1 MKKFVLLFGCVCF
14 CLSVFAQTNFQD
26 ISFSEALKKAKEE
39 NKMVFVDCYTSWCG
53 PCKYMADKVF
63 PQKKLGKYLNDRFV
77 SLKIN
82 AEQGEGVDIASKYSV
97 SAYPTF
103 LILKTDGTLIYRI
116 VGGTEGAD
124 EFISKV
130 EEGFGEKSAFRME
143 ERYLKGDREEGYLFD
158 FLKSLLASGLDEKA
172 REVAGEI
179 LAPLSVEKRCTET
192 YWPIYDNPRLSLVGS
207 ENLRFFLKYVDQF
220 RRGVGVEKV
229 NAKLTFLYVSRLEE
243 MLRGRMPATNADLD
257 LVEKELKKHDLEQE
271 DLSNYIEMM
280 RAINAK
286 DTDKIYSL
294 YRKVYQNMSESKLSY
309 LYFRP
314 ILLFQGQGKWTEK
327 QKIGFINFTNELIM
341 RMESQV
347 MQLSMQNFVEA
358 LPKF

>member
-1 MKKFVLLFGCVCF
+1 M
-14 CLSVFAQTNFQD
+14 
-26 ISFSEALKKAKEE
+26 
-39 NKMVFVDCYTSWCG
+39 
-53 PCKYMADKVF
+53 
-63 PQKKLGKYLNDRFV
+63 
-77 SLKIN
+77 
-82 AEQGEGVDIASKYSV
+82 
-97 SAYPTF
+97 
-103 LILKTDGTLIYRI
+103 
-116 VGGTEGAD
+116 
-124 EFISKV
+124 
-130 EEGFGEKSAFRME
+130 
-143 ERYLKGDREEGYLFD
+143 
-158 FLKSLLASGLDEKA
+158 
-172 REVAGEI
+172 
-179 LAPLSVEKRCTET
+179 
-192 YWPIYDNPRLSLVGS
+192 
-207 ENLRFFLKYVDQF
+207 
-220 RRGVGVEKV
+220 

-347 MQLSMQNFVEA
+347 MQLAMQNFVEA

>member
-130 EEGFGEKSAFRME
+130 EEGFGEKSAFRM
-143 ERYLKGDREEGYLFD
+143 
-158 FLKSLLASGLDEKA
+158 
-172 REVAGEI
+172 
-179 LAPLSVEKRCTET
+179 
-192 YWPIYDNPRLSLVGS
+192 
-207 ENLRFFLKYVDQF
+207 
-220 RRGVGVEKV
+220 
-229 NAKLTFLYVSRLEE
+229 
-243 MLRGRMPATNADLD
+243 
-257 LVEKELKKHDLEQE
+257 
-271 DLSNYIEMM
+271 
-280 RAINAK
+280 
-286 DTDKIYSL
+286 
-294 YRKVYQNMSESKLSY
+294 
-309 LYFRP
+309 
-314 ILLFQGQGKWTEK
+314 
-327 QKIGFINFTNELIM
+327 
-341 RMESQV
+341 
-347 MQLSMQNFVEA
+347 
-358 LPKF
+358 

>member
-143 ERYLKGDREEGYLFD
+143 ERYLKGDREEGYLFV

-179 LAPLSVEKRCTET
+179 FRFIGCIA
-192 YWPIYDNPRLSLVGS
+192 GS
-207 ENLRFFLKYVDQF
+207 EASPFTGFIFAIINGAYYRIERPSAF
-220 RRGVGVEKV
+220 R
-229 NAKLTFLYVSRLEE
+229 
-243 MLRGRMPATNADLD
+243 
-257 LVEKELKKHDLEQE
+257 
-271 DLSNYIEMM
+271 
-280 RAINAK
+280 
-286 DTDKIYSL
+286 TDKSL
-294 YRKVYQNMSESKLSY
+294 GSHSGTSD
-309 LYFRP
+309 
-314 ILLFQGQGKWTEK
+314 IT
-327 QKIGFINFTNELIM
+327 
-341 RMESQV
+341 
-347 MQLSMQNFVEA
+347 A
-358 LPKF
+358 D